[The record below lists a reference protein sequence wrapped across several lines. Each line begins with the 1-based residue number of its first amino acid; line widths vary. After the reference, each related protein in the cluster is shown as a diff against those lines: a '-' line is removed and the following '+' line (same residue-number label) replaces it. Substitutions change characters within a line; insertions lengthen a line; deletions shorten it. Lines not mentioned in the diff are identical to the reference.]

1 MGGDAGEIPPFSWM
15 EDIPVG
21 DKTPFG
27 ELESSF
33 ELDRWMRS
41 GEELPEIVLRRRWSC
56 FENDESYKAFDAETL
71 KKNFNWNSRR
81 NG

>member
-33 ELDRWMRS
+33 EPDRWIRS
-41 GEELPEIVLRRRWSC
+41 GEELPEIVLRRRRSC
-56 FENDESYKAFDAETL
+56 FETMNIIKL
-71 KKNFNWNSRR
+71 LMPKR
-81 NG
+81 